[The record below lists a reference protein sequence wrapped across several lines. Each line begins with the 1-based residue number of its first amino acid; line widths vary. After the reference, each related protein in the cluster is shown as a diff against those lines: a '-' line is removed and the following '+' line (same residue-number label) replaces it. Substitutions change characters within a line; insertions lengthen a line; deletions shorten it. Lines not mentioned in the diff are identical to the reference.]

1 MTQNI
6 IVIGDTHFGIKNNS
20 MTWLKHQVDGFNEII
35 DYLEHSVQHFDVT
48 TIIHMGDIF
57 DSRSSI
63 NPLVF
68 KEVSGLLTRIN
79 DILREYDGDMYILG
93 GNHDYYYPWE
103 SKRNYTGIQMLPYFD
118 HIWPVTEEVKN
129 PWGLTLIPWF
139 EFTNINTLG
148 KILAG
153 VPEDGYIFAHTDPY
167 HFDPATAKLMDGR
180 NLITGHIHQPEYSP
194 GKKLLVTGATY
205 PTDFTDANSK
215 RGFWTLQREYEGSIC
230 KVTDST
236 PFTVEFH
243 EVKSSIHFHT
253 ITEDDLD
260 HWQELGIQ
268 EDDYVEVRIR
278 QSRIDDYKDV
288 IKDLHDRFTTSIA
301 HIPEEN
307 SIIFENMEVLTV
319 DTVCQ
324 QLLPDKLKS
333 LYQNMVEAI
342 EQKIRI

>member
-20 MTWLKHQVDGFNEII
+20 MTWLKHQVAGFQEII
-35 DYLEHSVQHFDVT
+35 EYIRQSTHEFDTT
-48 TIIHMGDIF
+48 TIVHMGDLF

-63 NPLVF
+63 NPLVYKAVF
-68 KEVSGLLTRIN
+68 ELLGQIDEILN
-79 DILREYDGDMYILG
+79 DWNCDGEMYIIG

-103 SKRNYTGIQMLPYFD
+103 SERNYTGIQMLPPYE
-118 HIWPVTEEVKN
+118 HIYPVTN
-129 PWGLTLIPWF
+129 HWQNAWDLTFIPWF
-139 EFTNINTLG
+139 DFANTNMLRN
-148 KILAG
+148 ILTEI
-153 VPEDGYIFAHTDPY
+153 PMNNYIFTHTDPY
-167 HFDPATAKLMDGR
+167 HFDLTTVKLIEGR
-180 NLITGHIHQPEYSP
+180 HLITGHIHQPEYNP
-194 GKKLLVTGATY
+194 GKQLLVTGATY
-205 PTDFTDANSK
+205 PTDFVDTNSK
-215 RGFWTLQREYEGSIC
+215 RGFWTLQREHEGNIC
-230 KVTDST
+230 KIIDPT

-253 ITEDDLD
+253 ITEDVLG

-288 IKDLHDRFTTSIA
+288 IKELHDRFTTSIT

-307 SIIFENMEVLTV
+307 SIVFENMEVLTV

-342 EQKIRI
+342 EQK